1 MLESKIERDA
11 CRKIYQMFGITN
23 VKFTPT
29 KSTGYPDRILWVPGG
44 KPLFIEFKRPGEDLK
59 PKQKYIAKELRKLGY
74 NVVACDSVFSAVAS
88 VYKIL
93 HKRKK
98 IA

>member
-11 CRKIYQMFGITN
+11 CRKIYQMFGITS

-29 KSTGYPDRILWVPGG
+29 KSTGYPDRIFWVPGG
-44 KPLFIEFKRPGEDLK
+44 KPLFIEFKRPGEDLR
-59 PKQKYIAKELRKLGY
+59 PKQKHIAKELRKLGY
-74 NVVACDSVFSAVAS
+74 NVVACDSVFGAVAN
-88 VYKIL
+88 VHKLL